1 MKEVFMIAYEKWEG
15 LGFDQ
20 KENALRQCVNF
31 YDEKAVAYVTANLPK
46 EKKEAFTKVPCDI
59 VVNEIKRNGKDVSFG
74 DNVVYVTPAAI
85 SGFEKKD
92 LFFAISKSTIC
103 AVFINLFA
111 NTASD
116 PNRKTQF
123 SSVIN
128 GYFATITN
136 EFLSGQGFEADMM
149 AALEESLPALVSEIG
164 QSMGQ

>member
-15 LGFDQ
+15 LNQDQ
-20 KENALRQCVNF
+20 RETALRQCVSF
-31 YDEKAVAYVTANLPK
+31 YDEKAVQYVTANLPK

-74 DNVVYVTPAAI
+74 DNVVYITPDAI
-85 SGFEKKD
+85 NGIEKKE
-92 LFFAISKSTIC
+92 LFFAVSKSTIC
-103 AVFINLFA
+103 AVFINLFT

-128 GYFATITN
+128 GYFASITN
-136 EFLSGQGFEADMM
+136 EFLAGQGFEADMM
-149 AALEESLPALVSEIG
+149 AELEASLPALVSEIG